1 MVDFTAIEEKWQ
13 QRWYDEKLYEAA
25 LDDGDEPFFIHF
37 AYPGISGFLHV
48 GHMRGFAYADMIA
61 RYKRMTGHAVCYPAG
76 FHASGLPA
84 VSLAKKVARND
95 EAMLTYL
102 RSNGCPDEVIQRLDD
117 PDEVIR
123 YFSQI
128 YVDDYWKRFGFLIDY
143 SRLMTT
149 VSKGYQRFITWQFHK
164 LKEEGLLIRKPHFA
178 PFCPGCGP
186 VAVDRSETDISEGG
200 DAEINEFTVITF
212 QMDDLVLPAAT
223 LRPETIY
230 GVTNMWVHPDV
241 SYVIAEV
248 GDERWVLSEAGYR
261 KLASQL
267 GEEIRQVDAVKGS
280 KLIGK
285 TCTVPLVDREVPVLP
300 APFADPEVATG
311 IVMSV
316 PAHAPYDYVALQ
328 EAAPDI
334 EPVVI
339 IEVEG
344 YDIPARD
351 VVEEMGIRR
360 QDEHDKLEA
369 ATQQVYK
376 AEFHKGRLNERC
388 NGYAGIPVS
397 DIKDAVKDELI
408 ESGRATIMR
417 EFSKPVVCRCGQHV
431 IIKRVPDQWFIRYS
445 DEELTRMSKDHVATM
460 NIHPPEYREE
470 LPWVL
475 DWFDDRACIRKG
487 DWLGTPFPFKDGW
500 TIEPISDSTLY
511 PAYYVVS
518 KYVNDGSLQPEELTL
533 DFFDYV
539 FLGQGEA
546 ANELWEQVRRD
557 FLAWY
562 PVDIN
567 LGGKEHK
574 TVHFPVF
581 IMNHVA
587 IMEPEHWPRGVFVN
601 WWITQQSG
609 EKISKSKGGAV
620 PIPDAAERYGVDT
633 MRLYYAHI
641 GSPYVDIE
649 WDGDMAYSYRRRLSR
664 LWELHEQLLDLD
676 GGASDIDGW
685 LRAVMNKYVSKA
697 RGAMKDYE
705 LRRAANIVFYDVYN
719 AVQWYQKRGGASR
732 DAIRKALQ
740 KWIRLMAPFTPHL
753 AEEMWDSIGGDG
765 FVTAASFPRAGEV
778 DVAALQGEQ
787 LVRDTLADVEEIL
800 DVTGIDA
807 ADVYIYTAPEWKWQ
821 VAETAMALADEGKLS
836 MGSLMDRVM
845 QDPMIKRHGNKV
857 PSYAKKVIEQ
867 VQRGATYE
875 QIGEASY
882 LDGARDFFEQEIGAT
897 MHVYGADDESA
908 PDPGDKKRH
917 AVPGRPAIYAE

>member
-13 QRWYDEKLYEAA
+13 QRWYDEKLYEAT

-48 GHMRGFAYADMIA
+48 GHMRGFAYADTIA

-102 RSNGCPDEVIQRLDD
+102 RSNGCPEEVIERLDD
-117 PDEVIR
+117 PEEVIR
-123 YFSQI
+123 YFSEI

-149 VSKGYQRFITWQFHK
+149 VSEGYKRFITWQFHK
-164 LKEEGLLIRKPHFA
+164 LRDAGLLTQKPHFA

-200 DAEINEFTVITF
+200 DAEINEFTVIRF

-223 LRPETIY
+223 LRPETIF
-230 GVTNMWVHPDV
+230 GVTNMWVHPDIT
-241 SYVIAEV
+241 YVIASV
-248 GDERWVLSEAGYR
+248 DDERWVLSEQGYH

-267 GEEIRQVDAVKGS
+267 GKVVEQVDTIQGS
-280 KLIGK
+280 ELVGR
-285 TCTVPLVDREVPVLP
+285 TCRVPLVDREVPVLP

-344 YDIPARD
+344 YEVPARD
-351 VVEEMGIRR
+351 VVEEMDIER
-360 QDEHDKLEA
+360 QDEHDKLEM

-388 NGYAGIPVS
+388 DGYAGIPVS
-397 DIKDAVKDELI
+397 EIKNAVKDDLLER
-408 ESGRATIMR
+408 GHAAIMR
-417 EFSKPVVCRCGQHV
+417 EFSKSVVCRCGERV

-470 LPWVL
+470 LPGVL

-487 DWLGTPFPFKDGW
+487 DWLGTPFPFKESW

-518 KYVNDGSLQPEELTL
+518 KYVNDGTLDPEELTL
-533 DFFDYV
+533 EFFDYV
-539 FLGQGEA
+539 FLGTGDPADET
-546 ANELWEQVRRD
+546 WRRVRED

-587 IMEPEHWPRGVFVN
+587 ILEPEHWPRGIFVN

-649 WDGDMAYSYRRRLSR
+649 WDGDLAYSYRQRLNR
-664 LWELHEQLLDLD
+664 LWELHQRLLELD
-676 GGASDIDGW
+676 CPPEAIDNW
-685 LRAVMNKYVSKA
+685 LIATVNRHVGMA
-697 RGAMKDYE
+697 REAMENYE
-705 LRRAANIVFYDVYN
+705 LRRAANIIFYDLYN
-719 AVQWYQKRGGASR
+719 AVQWYRKRGGANR
-732 DAIRKALQ
+732 EVIRQVLH

-753 AEEMWDSIGGDG
+753 AEEMWDSIGGNG
-765 FVTAASFPRAGEV
+765 FVSTASFPAPG
-778 DVAALQGEQ
+778 DIDDAALQGEQ

-800 DVTGIDA
+800 EVTGIDA
-807 ADVYIYTAPEWKWQ
+807 SDIHIYTAPAWKWQ
-821 VAETAMALADEGKLS
+821 VAETAMALADEGELS
-836 MGSLMDRVM
+836 MGGLMGRVM
-845 QDPMIKRHGNKV
+845 QDPEIKRHGKGV
-857 PSYAKKVIEQ
+857 PKYAKTVVEDA
-867 VQRGATYE
+867 RRCATYHRVDE
-875 QIGEASY
+875 KKA
-882 LDGARDFFEQEIGAT
+882 LDGAQDFLEQHLNASV
-897 MHVYGADDESA
+897 HVHEADDEQA
-908 PDPGDKKRH
+908 PDPGGKKRH
-917 AVPGRPAIYAE
+917 AIPGRPAIYAE